1 LKIFSKAK
9 DTVIRKKINILL
21 IEKKI
26 FTNLA
31 SDRELISNKYKELK
45 KVDSREPDNPIK
57 NDIQS

>member
-1 LKIFSKAK
+1 MKSFSKAK